1 MATEALKVLIV
12 DDEKVALKAL
22 GRELADQPFKLLLAH
37 GGKEALELLMSNE
50 IAVVAADLMMPIVGG
65 HELLN
70 IVKNDYPDTIRIIFS
85 GASDMIDIKKIISQ
99 GDAHTY
105 FTKPFKFAEELK
117 PTLAQSLQRYSEK
130 KAIQSL
136 KKVLLLT
143 LEKIRDG
150 IIVYNSAGDIRYM
163 NPAAKSLLGN
173 QLENIK
179 KYLLYISQ
187 KNGNTHAAFPG
198 EGGKE
203 LILERIAT
211 DIEWES
217 ERAAIA
223 YLKKKT

>member
-22 GRELADQPFKLLLAH
+22 ERELVDQPFKLLLAH

-50 IAVVAADLMMPIVGG
+50 IAVFATDLMMPIVGG
-65 HELLN
+65 SELLK
-70 IVKNDYPDTIRIIFS
+70 IVRNDYPDTIRIIFS
-85 GASDMIDIKKIISQ
+85 GASDMIDIKKIMSQ

-105 FTKPFKFAEELK
+105 LTKPFKFGEELK
-117 PTLAQSLQRYSEK
+117 PKIAQSLERYREK

-136 KKVLLLT
+136 KKVLFII

-150 IIVYNSAGDIRYM
+150 IIVFNFAGEIRYI
-163 NPAAKSLLGN
+163 NPAGKSLLGN
-173 QLENIK
+173 QLENVK
-179 KYLLYISQ
+179 KYLLNISQ
-187 KNGNTHAAFPG
+187 ENGNTQVAFSG
-198 EGGKE
+198 EGEKE

-211 DIEWES
+211 DIEWDS

-223 YLKKKT
+223 YLRKKP